1 MPVTNNDICVAF
13 GSLRSGTTML
23 RLMLDG
29 HPDIVCPG
37 ETDFLLD
44 HLTLDQQGQWR
55 YDLEALAADRIFKA
69 SRARLPDT
77 DLAEPA
83 LASMVDDL
91 RGDSKGCL
99 VLVLHRG
106 LERLLKLE
114 PHIKVLHLLRDP
126 RDVARS
132 AIGMGWAGNVYYG
145 ARTWLGTER
154 EWQRVVALLDAHQS
168 LELRYEA
175 LVGNPI
181 KVLSEICEF
190 LGRSFDPAM
199 LDYHGNSTY
208 DRPDPFLIEQWRR
221 KLSQREVGLIEP
233 LLGDLLVK
241 SGYEPSGYD
250 PVIPGSFGRLKLR
263 VEHSRSVWRRRF
275 ARYGV
280 IDPLLVRFGGAF
292 GFTGLARS
300 AQARMDVI
308 TRQHLK

>member
-1 MPVTNNDICVAF
+1 MTISNYDLCVAF

-44 HLTLDQQGQWR
+44 YLILDQQGHWR

-77 DLAEPA
+77 DLAGPA
-83 LASMVDDL
+83 FASMVNDL

-154 EWQRVVALLDAHQS
+154 EWEQVATRLDTRQS
-168 LELRYEA
+168 LELRYEE
-175 LVGNPI
+175 LVGNPK

-190 LGRSFDPAM
+190 LGRSYDPAM

-208 DRPDPFLIEQWRR
+208 DRPDPSLIEQWRR
-221 KLSQREVGLIEP
+221 KLTQLEVGLIEP
-233 LLGDLLVK
+233 LFGDLLVK
-241 SGYEPSGYD
+241 RGYEPSGYD
-250 PVIPGSFGRLKLR
+250 PVIPGPIARLKLR
-263 VEHSRSVWRRRF
+263 VEHSRLVWRRRF

-280 IDPLLVRFGGAF
+280 IDPLLVRFGGGL